1 MKPMIIFL
9 SLFYSSLILAS
20 VPVPAP
26 PGIAATSYI
35 REDFNSGKI
44 LVARK
49 ADEKIEHASIT
60 KLMTAYVVF
69 MEIKAG
75 NIQLS
80 DKVQVSKKAW
90 KTKGSKMFIEV
101 DKFVSVENL
110 LKGMIIQS
118 GNDASV
124 ALAEHIAGN
133 EAAFSQLMNRHAK
146 KIGMNSSHFSNSTGL
161 PSDNHYTTAR
171 DIAKVSKLL
180 IKDFPEYYAWYSTR
194 KFTFNKITQ
203 FNRNKLLWKD
213 DSVDGLKTGYTSS
226 AGYCLV
232 TSAKRDGMRLISVVM
247 GTKSKKARTKE
258 SQTLINYGFRYFQT
272 HKLYDAN
279 QTLHQIRVWK
289 GKQQQLNLGIQQ
301 TLFLTIP
308 KKQYKNL
315 KAWME
320 IDKNIIAPVAINTKV
335 GSVVIELS
343 NEKIAEIPLLSL
355 QEISKGDLWDQL
367 LDEIKMK
374 LQ

>member
-1 MKPMIIFL
+1 
-9 SLFYSSLILAS
+9 
-20 VPVPAP
+20 
-26 PGIAATSYI
+26 
-35 REDFNSGKI
+35 
-44 LVARK
+44 
-49 ADEKIEHASIT
+49 
-60 KLMTAYVVF
+60 
-69 MEIKAG
+69 
-75 NIQLS
+75 
-80 DKVQVSKKAW
+80 
-90 KTKGSKMFIEV
+90 V

>member
-35 REDFNSGKI
+35 LEDFNSGKI

-49 ADEKIEHASIT
+49 ADEKIEPASIT